1 MSTLT
6 EIMVTQKDVLDE
18 LREIEQEII
27 DNDGEV
33 TDELD
38 ARHDA
43 ALDKLLTIEGSVEEK
58 IDGYGAVMTELEQ
71 EIESVK
77 GREKPIKEMK
87 KNLRSRRKALQRNR
101 DKMKERLMVYLQE
114 IGKERVEGDN
124 FRFRRQSN
132 GGRRSVDVDKTA
144 TPENVPEKYTR
155 KSLDKSAIRED
166 LKRLEELRE
175 KYDQARNRYDEAVDD
190 LNAAE
195 DGSEEEAEAEKR
207 AKEHADYAEGVIGN
221 IRELEETVGQ
231 FASLG
236 ERGEHIRKF

>member
-6 EIMVTQKDVLDE
+6 EIMVSQKDVLEE

-27 DNDGEV
+27 DNDGAV

-38 ARHDA
+38 SRHDA
-43 ALDKLLTIEGSVEEK
+43 ALDKLLAIEGSVEDK

-71 EIESVK
+71 EIEAVK
-77 GREKPIKEMK
+77 GREQPIKEMK

-101 DKMKERLMVYLQE
+101 EKMKERLMVYLRE

-132 GGRRSVDVDKTA
+132 GGRRSVDISPGTDPDDVS
-144 TPENVPEKYTR
+144 EEFTR
-155 KSLDKSAIRED
+155 TSLDKSAIRD
-166 LKRLEELRE
+166 ALKELSRLRDQFEQLRAD
-175 KYDQARNRYDEAVDD
+175 YDRAKSNPDSGT
-190 LNAAE
+190 NASKIA
-195 DGSEEEAEAEKR
+195 KR
-207 AKEHADYAEGVIGN
+207 ASEVADRIE
-221 IRELEETVGQ
+221 ELEEVEQ